1 MKLASRRRAR
11 RELRDDHTQ
20 IVLRVHGEPIP
31 QPRERYDGRNRR
43 TYRDSSTG
51 IEPWRQRVHLAFR
64 ALGSE
69 RWSYAADWAAARYAL
84 QISML
89 FLFTKPPTSR
99 LDEPIGVPDWDNLA
113 KAVQDALEKA
123 GAYKNDSRITVARV
137 SKVWRRPDEME
148 GVICLVEPAIDGE
161 AWHEFL
167 R

>member
-1 MKLASRRRAR
+1 MSLVGTRRAR

-20 IVLRVHGEPIP
+20 IVLRVHGKPIP
-31 QPRERYDGRNRR
+31 QPREKFDGRRGG
-43 TYRDSSTG
+43 TYRNESTG

-64 ALGSE
+64 ALGTE
-69 RWSYAADWAAARYAL
+69 RRHVAADWAAARYSL

-99 LDEPIGVPDWDNLA
+99 LSEPIGVPDWDNLA